1 MKFSLV
7 DKGPI
12 DGSTGAIQPLWLVHV
27 PYTFLRM
34 CDQLC
39 LGDKLCQQVVFSFL
53 AFVLG
58 VCVYIGCYDV
68 LETGGSSEE
77 DFDKLKFKEL
87 GLIHHRLFWVCLPWW
102 VMTDRMPIIASH
114 NSLI

>member
-58 VCVYIGCYDV
+58 VCVC
-68 LETGGSSEE
+68 
-77 DFDKLKFKEL
+77 
-87 GLIHHRLFWVCLPWW
+87 VCILAAMMSW
-102 VMTDRMPIIASH
+102 RQ
-114 NSLI
+114 